1 MKYAT
6 WFVRLVFAA
15 WMIPAGLN
23 HFVYLF
29 PQPMGNQP
37 LSTELITALLDSH
50 MFLFTK
56 TIELLAGLCV
66 LFGFY
71 TPLALIVCLPVSF
84 CVWFWDVP
92 LQGWGSVSA
101 IYGWAVLLSNLFLCA
116 NHFEYYRA
124 MFGLRAVPR
133 DLGDAARAAQPVE
146 AEA

>member
-1 MKYAT
+1 MKYAV

-37 LSTELITALLDSH
+37 LSTELIHALLDSH
-50 MFLFTK
+50 MFDITK
-56 TIELLAGLCV
+56 TVELLAGLCV

-92 LQGWGSVSA
+92 LQGWGSTSA
-101 IYGWAVLLSNLFLCA
+101 IYVWAVLLCNLFLCA

-124 MFGLRAVPR
+124 MFGLRSAPR
-133 DLGDAARAAQPVE
+133 GFGEVSPPAQHVE

>member
-1 MKYAT
+1 
-6 WFVRLVFAA
+6 
-15 WMIPAGLN
+15 
-23 HFVYLF
+23 
-29 PQPMGNQP
+29 
-37 LSTELITALLDSH
+37 
-50 MFLFTK
+50 MF
-56 TIELLAGLCV
+56 AGLCV

-84 CVWFWDVP
+84 CVWFWDVQ
-92 LQGWGSVSA
+92 LQGWCSVSA

-133 DLGDAARAAQPVE
+133 DLGDAARPAQPVE

>member
-1 MKYAT
+1 
-6 WFVRLVFAA
+6 
-15 WMIPAGLN
+15 
-23 HFVYLF
+23 
-29 PQPMGNQP
+29 MGNQP

-50 MFLFTK
+50 MFDITK
-56 TIELLAGLCV
+56 TVELLAGLCV

-92 LQGWGSVSA
+92 LQGWTSGSA

-116 NHFEYYRA
+116 VHFEYYRP
-124 MFGLRAVPR
+124 MFALRSTPR
-133 DLGDAARAAQPVE
+133 ELAGTPPLAQAE